1 MICAL
6 WLIWN
11 ARNERVH
18 KNVIVQ
24 IQDVVCRVQA
34 YLLDFDA
41 VHVKLP
47 GRLIGTERWWPPKG
61 FCLKVNFDA
70 TFNAPMPSSS
80 TGIVIRN
87 NMGFVI
93 GSTLVGNTVAHL
105 LASKGLRGGGQVY
118 QRGIPD
124 FSELMVERD
133 RHASRIGAPTASL
146 RFPDV

>member
-1 MICAL
+1 MMCAL

-11 ARNERVH
+11 ARNQRIH

-47 GRLIGTERWWPPKG
+47 GRLIRTEWWRPPEG

-70 TFNAPMPSSS
+70 AFNAPMPTSS
-80 TGIVIRN
+80 TGIVLRN

-93 GSTLVGNTVAHL
+93 RSTSVVSTHIPSAFTVEAVTF
-105 LASKGLRGGGQVY
+105 GG
-118 QRGIPD
+118 GIPD
-124 FSELMVERD
+124 FAELVVEKD

>member
-1 MICAL
+1 M
-6 WLIWN
+6 IWN
-11 ARNERVH
+11 ARNQRVH

-47 GRLIGTERWWPPKG
+47 GRRIGTERWRPPEG

-70 TFNAPMPSSS
+70 AFNAPMPSSS

-87 NMGFVI
+87 NMSFVI
-93 GSTLVGNTVAHL
+93 GSTSVVSTHIPSAFTAEAVTFGYA
-105 LASKGLRGGGQVY
+105 GGG
-118 QRGIPD
+118 
-124 FSELMVERD
+124 F
-133 RHASRIGAPTASL
+133 
-146 RFPDV
+146 